1 MSATCSD
8 IAALIRA
15 VWASDEDESWMV
27 RAMRRALSEDV
38 TPRQREYLLACCGEG
53 LTEADAAKRY
63 RVNKSTVC
71 RSLNRGLRRLETY
84 FNRGCRE

>member
-8 IAALIRA
+8 IVALIHT
-15 VWASDEDESWMV
+15 VWVSDKDGSWMV
-27 RAMRRALSEDV
+27 RAMRQALSEDV
-38 TPRQREYLLACCGEG
+38 TPRQREYLFACCGEG
-53 LTEADAAKRY
+53 LTEVDAAKRY

-84 FNRGCRE
+84 FNRRCRK